1 MLKPVTIL
9 GTKYTIEKKR
19 YSDDLHFE
27 EEHADGYCDDI
38 VKKIV
43 YCDMSTYPGWEKD
56 AAERCLAAEKHT
68 LRHEVIHAFLSESGL
83 EASSGVWQNGWA
95 LNEEMV
101 DWMALQFPKILD
113 VYKELGII

>member
-1 MLKPVTIL
+1 MQKTVMIL
-9 GTKYTIEKKR
+9 GTKYSVEKKK
-19 YSDDLHFE
+19 YGDDQHFE
-27 EEHADGYCDDI
+27 EEKADGYCDDI
-38 VKKIV
+38 EKKIV

-56 AAERCLAAEKHT
+56 AAERCLVEEKHT

-83 EASSGVWQNGWA
+83 EASSGVCQNGWA
-95 LNEEMV
+95 LNEEMF